1 MWEAVLSG
9 GLEGGRGGYDI
20 RVSLMLRSS
29 SNSSNDLRE
38 RERERERERD
48 GAVLSGLERP
58 SGSSNGSR

>member
-38 RERERERERD
+38 RERERERETVRSCR
-48 GAVLSGLERP
+48 GSKGLVAVAMAAG
-58 SGSSNGSR
+58 